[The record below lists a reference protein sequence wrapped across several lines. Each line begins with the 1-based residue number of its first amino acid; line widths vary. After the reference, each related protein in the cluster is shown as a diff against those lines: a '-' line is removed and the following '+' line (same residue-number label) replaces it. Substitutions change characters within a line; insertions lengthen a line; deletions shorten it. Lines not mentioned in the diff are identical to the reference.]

1 MNYDWQRLKNIH
13 CIVFDEADLVFI
25 SQLKEVRKLFE
36 FYTGRRIDFSRKE
49 GIRRR
54 KRESKRKYIFSQ
66 YKTIPQFV
74 FAGATMPSGGRKTAL
89 SLVQKFVPG
98 AELVQTDM
106 VHRTVSNTKFDFI
119 DMEEDFDVKAVVLAG
134 ILERELVT
142 SGCNL
147 SVSDS
152 VQNGGMYSPFRAI
165 VYVNKVADAERL
177 FLVLSDENSR
187 FSTLSSYAT
196 SNRNDGNVDVAERNS
211 ENRFDMK
218 KFITKW
224 RRRISFLRSDVSSTE
239 RISTFE
245 KFSIGQFNVMIT
257 TGLAARGIDIP
268 NVNVVIQFDFPLN
281 VADIL
286 HRAGRTGRAGAD
298 GKGMT
303 ISNL

>member
-1 MNYDWQRLKNIH
+1 
-13 CIVFDEADLVFI
+13 
-25 SQLKEVRKLFE
+25 
-36 FYTGRRIDFSRKE
+36 
-49 GIRRR
+49 
-54 KRESKRKYIFSQ
+54 
-66 YKTIPQFV
+66 
-74 FAGATMPSGGRKTAL
+74 MPSGGRKTAL

-152 VQNGGMYSPFRAI
+152 VQNGGMYNPFRAI

-187 FSTLSSYAT
+187 LSTLSYAT

-224 RRRISFLRSDVSSTE
+224 RRRICFLRSDVSSTE

-298 GKGMT
+298 GKVISFVGEKNQDLYKLFSAT
-303 ISNL
+303 INNNSDITHLFSRKRRLRRRIKEGKFIDKENIG